1 MSEQDKIYRNLVR
14 LLKIFQNRPNHLAKY
29 LMDNMAFNDLFQK
42 MLMESE
48 KLSDLE
54 NNPIPNF
61 KDIDEMND
69 YYNVFD
75 ETYKS
80 KKKSPEK
87 IKADLTHKLEEYL
100 RLEKYEDAIRIRDY
114 MIKMGFKKENEN

>member
-48 KLSDLE
+48 KISELK
-54 NNPIPNF
+54 NNSIPNF

-75 ETYKS
+75 ETYKN

-87 IKADLTHKLEEYL
+87 IKADLIQKLEEYL
-100 RLEKYEDAIRIRDY
+100 RLENYEDAIRIRDY
-114 MIKMGFKKENEN
+114 MTKMGFRKDE